1 MTNSIL
7 ESKEGSVLLGDPFIK
22 SHVDDLLGIREA
34 AAAAAAADTN
44 SNNKRPAEF
53 LTEAFKKRKK
63 AQIQLAT

>member
-1 MTNSIL
+1 M
-7 ESKEGSVLLGDPFIK
+7 LGDPFIK